1 MNISNSVPQT
11 AATTFACSSV
21 FILLVW
27 LGVWGGEETAGG
39 DGEGEGQAAGQDEHL
54 LQGYDHH
61 HYESVKNN
69 YTSAYFWFQKAFALL
84 IMLISKLLSKSY
96 IIYKPMCHQISTNES
111 PHIHQWVSIYISTNE
126 SPQTVFPNAPPHI
139 HQFTTTYPTMS
150 HHIFT
155 IESLHIKL

>member
-27 LGVWGGEETAGG
+27 LGMWGGEETAGG

-69 YTSAYFWFQKAFALL
+69 YTSAYIWFQKAFALL

-111 PHIHQWVSIYISTNE
+111 PHIHQWVITNCIPQCSTTYPPIHHHISNNE
-126 SPQTVFPNAPPHI
+126 SPHI
-139 HQFTTTYPTMS
+139 HHWVTTY
-150 HHIFT
+150 
-155 IESLHIKL
+155 